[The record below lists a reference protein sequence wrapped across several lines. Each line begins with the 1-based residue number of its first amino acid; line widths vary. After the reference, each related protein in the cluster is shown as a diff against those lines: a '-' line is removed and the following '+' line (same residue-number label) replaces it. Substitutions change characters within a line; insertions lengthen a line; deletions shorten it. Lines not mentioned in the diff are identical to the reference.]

1 MDRFDA
7 IGALERIGEDV
18 PTVVRREVLAIL
30 DLREDRQREA
40 IYELRRSGRAPEVAA
55 VLIEIHRDR
64 HLAGLRAAHIREV
77 VGRDLEP
84 MGSPMPA
91 LAPIGTP

>member
-7 IGALERIGEDV
+7 IGALERIGEDI

-40 IYELRRSGRAPEVAA
+40 IYELRRSGRAPELAA
-55 VLIEIHRDR
+55 VHGT
-64 HLAGLRAAHIREV
+64 HPTGAAHR
-77 VGRDLEP
+77 
-84 MGSPMPA
+84 
-91 LAPIGTP
+91 